1 MSQLLLRVRLKATES
16 LFWFSCTCENT
27 LLHILPWRI
36 QVSFHTHKSWKI
48 AVLTLGRNYF
58 IRFYCTTLFN
68 CRLRLLWEKPP
79 YTCIQTRLISPLV
92 NSTWISA
99 WWPIMC
105 RPWLQKALEQLHH
118 KQYTAVG
125 GHGHVWMCNEHMWM
139 IDHGALLHIG
149 WQNKVNPLS
158 KKSSFSPHPP
168 SKVVWVGL
176 SLSGLYTDCQTPH
189 LPNVQEPCLHVL
201 FLFYFLIIWH
211 QSASMWHQH
220 WRK

>member
-105 RPWLQKALEQLHH
+105 R
-118 KQYTAVG
+118 
-125 GHGHVWMCNEHMWM
+125 C
-139 IDHGALLHIG
+139 
-149 WQNKVNPLS
+149 
-158 KKSSFSPHPP
+158 SPHALAPECPWTVASQAVHSCWRARTCLNVQWTYVNDWSWCPP
-168 SKVVWVGL
+168 SHRL
-176 SLSGLYTDCQTPH
+176 A
-189 LPNVQEPCLHVL
+189 E
-201 FLFYFLIIWH
+201 
-211 QSASMWHQH
+211 QSQPTF
-220 WRK
+220 